1 MAQILVLTDAPG
13 HDPQMIHSEH
23 LDPVHLESAHSAD
36 QLIERVTWA
45 VRDAEQAERRAQLRV
60 VRRPRRGERPRVTA
74 A

>member
-23 LDPVHLESAHSAD
+23 LDPVHLESTHSAA

-45 VRDAEQAERRAQLRV
+45 VRDAEQAERRARMKV
-60 VRRPRRGERPRVTA
+60 VRRERRSERPKVTA

>member
-13 HDPQMIHSEH
+13 HAAEMILSEH
-23 LDPVHLESAHSAD
+23 LDPVHLESAHSAG

-45 VRDAEQAERRAQLRV
+45 VRDAERAERRARV
-60 VRRPRRGERPRVTA
+60 RAVPRPRRRNESSA